1 MSSFSLSTELQRP
14 ARELKWFSLLAL
26 AGLVLAITAMHLMA
40 QTPEAKPSQKLTE
53 KDRELA
59 INHLKASREKF
70 AKSVVGLS
78 EAQLKFKSAP
88 DRWSVAEVAEHITVT
103 EGILF
108 NLLTN
113 KSLKS
118 PATPDKERKVTD
130 DQLVAMMTDRS
141 SKAQASEQNKPTG
154 RWKTVAETMQEFEK
168 ERARTIDFVKTTTT
182 DLRSH
187 FSSFGPL
194 GEVDALQWVLLIS
207 GHCERHIAQINEV
220 KADPN
225 FPKK

>member
-1 MSSFSLSTELQRP
+1 MSSFSLSTEQQGL
-14 ARELKWFSLLAL
+14 ARELKWFSLLVT
-26 AGLVLAITAMHLMA
+26 AGLVLAITGLPLMA
-40 QTPEAKPSQKLTE
+40 QTHEAKTSQKLTE

-59 INHLKASREKF
+59 INYLKASREKF
-70 AKSVVGLS
+70 TKSVAGLS

-88 DRWSVAEVAEHITVT
+88 DRWSVAEVSEHITVT
-103 EGILF
+103 EGVLF
-108 NLLTN
+108 NLLTDMV
-113 KSLKS
+113 LKS
-118 PATPDKERKVTD
+118 PATPNKERKLTD
-130 DQLVAMMTDRS
+130 DQVVAMMNDRS
-141 SKAQASEQNKPTG
+141 SKAQAPEQAKPTG
-154 RWKTVAETMQEFEK
+154 RWKTIAETMNEFEK

-187 FSSFGPL
+187 FSSFGPR
-194 GEVDALQWVLLIS
+194 GEVDALQWILLIS

>member
-1 MSSFSLSTELQRP
+1 MSNFSISTELKRP
-14 ARELKWFSLLAL
+14 ARGLKWFSLLAP
-26 AGLVLAITAMHLMA
+26 AGLVLAITAMPLMA
-40 QTPEAKPSQKLTE
+40 QTSEANPSQKLTE

-59 INHLKASREKF
+59 ISHLKASREKF
-70 AKSVVGLS
+70 AKSVAGLS
-78 EAQLKFKSAP
+78 EAQLNFKSAP

-103 EGILF
+103 EDLLF

-113 KSLKS
+113 MALKS
-118 PATPDKERKVTD
+118 PATPDKERKFTD
-130 DQLVAMMTDRS
+130 DQLVARMTDRS
-141 SKAQASEQNKPTG
+141 SKAQASEQIKPTG
-154 RWKTVAETMQEFEK
+154 RWKTIAETMQEFEK

-187 FSSFGPL
+187 FSAFGPL

-207 GHCERHIAQINEV
+207 GHCERHTEQINEV
-220 KADPN
+220 KADRN

>member
-14 ARELKWFSLLAL
+14 A
-26 AGLVLAITAMHLMA
+26 LV
-40 QTPEAKPSQKLTE
+40 
-53 KDRELA
+53 

-103 EGILF
+103 EDNLF

-113 KSLKS
+113 MALKS

-141 SKAQASEQNKPTG
+141 SKAQAPEQNKPTG

-187 FSSFGPL
+187 FGSFGPL

>member
-14 ARELKWFSLLAL
+14 A
-26 AGLVLAITAMHLMA
+26 
-40 QTPEAKPSQKLTE
+40 
-53 KDRELA
+53 LA

-103 EGILF
+103 EGNLF

-113 KSLKS
+113 MALKS

-130 DQLVAMMTDRS
+130 DQLVAMMTDRR
-141 SKAQASEQNKPTG
+141 SKAQAPEQNKPTG
-154 RWKTVAETMQEFEK
+154 RWKTVAEIMQEFEK
-168 ERARTIDFVKTTTT
+168 ERARTIDF
-182 DLRSH
+182 RSEKR
-187 FSSFGPL
+187 SVGK
-194 GEVDALQWVLLIS
+194 E
-207 GHCERHIAQINEV
+207 E
-220 KADPN
+220 
-225 FPKK
+225 